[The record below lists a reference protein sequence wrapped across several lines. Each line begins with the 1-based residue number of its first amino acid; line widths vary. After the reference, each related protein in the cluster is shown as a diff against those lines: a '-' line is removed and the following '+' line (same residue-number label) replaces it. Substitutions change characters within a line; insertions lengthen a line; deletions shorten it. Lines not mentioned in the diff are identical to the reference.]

1 MGQAWL
7 SNCLIKNNIMWWV
20 NEINDYSETYYP
32 ILFGI
37 QRNFRENL
45 TISTWRGDI
54 FGGMPLF
61 GDPLSMLL
69 NPINWLSLI
78 IDLKWFFPLAVVI
91 SFFIGFIGMRKM
103 LREFGIKRNISNLF
117 SVVYMLLPMS
127 IAHIKAG
134 HLNIYEAVS
143 FYPWVIYCFKRWV
156 LKDTKRYP
164 IYLAIASTLLLF
176 SHPGM
181 FYIIMFA
188 LVPVSLYFVFKKRI
202 RIRSYVFFWFT
213 LIGLSSIYI
222 LPTLELS
229 QYINRSSLT
238 KADIVPIWTIKSI
251 LGGLFFPYPK
261 INQIDQEAILY
272 PGIIISL
279 LAFNGFLRISKIKKI
294 YVFLFLLILLIISLG
309 SFTPVYYL
317 LIKLLPF
324 EGVFRV
330 SSRFWYLALLL
341 LVFLAA
347 KGTNK
352 LKKAKLI
359 YLVLILE
366 LVVFAFFRITLPGRY
381 GEATETLQ
389 FDKYFND
396 SIDKFRIY
404 SSTHSLSQREVS
416 DINAGIVDG
425 EYPLQLSA
433 YINYLQKAGGYSY
446 NQYSVIHP
454 PYQIYQQK
462 PQANATMLGK
472 LNVFYV
478 VSPYELY
485 DPNFHKVDE
494 DQNLILYKNTQFK
507 QYLWS
512 EDTEIKLNKYKN
524 FGSKIEANFEI
535 NDETT
540 VNWGIR
546 NYPGWK
552 VTIDGEEVNISPYN
566 SWYQFQITRGKHMFE
581 ADFNNIIYKSGL
593 LISLSSCFIILTYLL
608 KRK

>member
-1 MGQAWL
+1 
-7 SNCLIKNNIMWWV
+7 MWWV

-229 QYINRSSLT
+229 QYINRSALT

-347 KGTNK
+347 KGANQ
-352 LKKAKLI
+352 LKKGKLT

-366 LVVFAFFRITLPGRY
+366 LAVFAFFRITLPGRY
-381 GEATETLQ
+381 GEITKILQ

-396 SIDKFRIY
+396 SIYKFRIY
-404 SSTHSLSQREVS
+404 SSTHSLSQRKIAEV
-416 DINAGIVDG
+416 NAGIADG
-425 EYPLQLSA
+425 EYPLQLKTYSD
-433 YINYLQKAGGYSY
+433 YLQKAGGYSY
-446 NQYSVIHP
+446 DQYSVIHP

-462 PQANATMLGK
+462 PQANAEILGK

-478 VSPYELY
+478 ASPYELR
-485 DPNFHKVDE
+485 DPNFYKAGE
-494 DQNLILYKNTQFK
+494 DQNLILYKNSQFK

-512 EDTEIKLNKYKN
+512 EDREIKLLRYKDFGNKV
-524 FGSKIEANFEI
+524 EADFEAD
-535 NDETT
+535 NEVR
-540 VNWGIR
+540 VNWGVR
-546 NYPGWK
+546 NYPGWRMK
-552 VTIDGEEVNISPYN
+552 IDGVNIKLNPKN
-566 SWYQFQITRGKHMFE
+566 VWYEFKIGSGKHKLE
-581 ADFNNIIYKSGL
+581 AIFRNNYYLAGL
-593 LISLSSCFIILTYLL
+593 FISLLSSLIVVIYLIKTNL
-608 KRK
+608 KHF